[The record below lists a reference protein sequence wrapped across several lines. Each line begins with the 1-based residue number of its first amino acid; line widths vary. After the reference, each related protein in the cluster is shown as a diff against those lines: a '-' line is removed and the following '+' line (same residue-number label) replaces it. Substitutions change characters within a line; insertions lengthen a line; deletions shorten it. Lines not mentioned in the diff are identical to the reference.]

1 MMGKRFIIL
10 MLSLLFYNVVAAQ
23 TTVRGIVMMINSS
36 YEPVS
41 GVSVVAS
48 GTSPVVTDNSG
59 TFRLILPYAEPGDL
73 MMNIR
78 IKKNGYEIVN
88 DKEIKEWIVSEDII
102 YKVILCPEGYLEANR
117 RKYYEIGINIY
128 QTRYEENLKKIN
140 KLKEENKVSIE
151 EYERELAGI
160 NEEYRKAMS
169 LLDYYSSRFARI
181 NKDELSDMEKQA
193 MTFLEAGDI
202 DGAIKVYEDSH
213 IYENFVEKLGQRD
226 SAGLAADK
234 VRQMIENKIELY
246 YIEGTEEAKAKADSL
261 RLFLEQPNGLK
272 VRMRK

>member
-10 MLSLLFYNVVAAQ
+10 VLSLLFYNVVAAQ